1 MSGYSTVTAAK
12 AIINALDWQE
22 SVISRVT
29 DVPGAPTNGDRYIVP
44 AGATGVWTG
53 YDDYIAE
60 YRGSPLGSWQLT
72 APDLGTATFVE
83 DEFTV
88 YMWFGAWFP
97 LAQFLFSHW
106 TATVTA
112 GNAGVV
118 VTHGLLWVPTI
129 DDILLT
135 PNDDLGGRSFWVS
148 NVGALTFTINMNPID
163 IVDHTFTWGAFL

>member
-22 SVISRVT
+22 SVISRTT
-29 DVPGAPTNGDRYIVP
+29 DVPLTPTNEDRYIVP

-72 APDLGTATFVE
+72 YPDLGTATFVE
-83 DEFTV
+83 DEFTI
-88 YMWFGAWFP
+88 YLWFGAWFP
-97 LAQFLFSHW
+97 IALFLFQHDI
-106 TATVTA
+106 ATIAA
-112 GNAGVV
+112 GAAFVDVV
-118 VTHGLLWVPTI
+118 HVLPWIPTI
-129 DDILLT
+129 DDIQVT

-148 NVGALTFTINMNPID
+148 DVGAVTFRINMNP
-163 IVDHTFTWGAFL
+163 VDLVNHGFTWVAML